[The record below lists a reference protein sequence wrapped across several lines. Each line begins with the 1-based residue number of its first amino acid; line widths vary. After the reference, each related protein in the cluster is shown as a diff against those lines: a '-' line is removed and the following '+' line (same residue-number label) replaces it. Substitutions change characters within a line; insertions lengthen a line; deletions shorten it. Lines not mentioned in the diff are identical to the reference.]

1 MLGIFLQ
8 GEHKLFYS
16 EVWKKELVLDALVGF
31 PSLQSKASIGIKIL
45 EITFFETL
53 ANYIIMP
60 QMILC

>member
-31 PSLQSKASIGIKIL
+31 PSLQSKASIGIKTL